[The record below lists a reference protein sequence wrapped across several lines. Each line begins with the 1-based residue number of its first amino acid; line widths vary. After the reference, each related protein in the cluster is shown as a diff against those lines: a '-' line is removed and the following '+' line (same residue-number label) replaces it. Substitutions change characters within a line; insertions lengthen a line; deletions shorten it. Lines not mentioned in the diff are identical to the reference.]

1 MVKLADLS
9 QEELFTSGHRLCAGC
24 GPAVAMRMMTK
35 AFRGPTIVTNATGCV
50 EVGST
55 IYPYTCWRIPWVH
68 SAFENAAST
77 ASGIEGALK
86 ALSRRGVVKGKV
98 DVIAVGG
105 DGGTFDICLQAL
117 SGALERGHD
126 LLYICYDNEAY
137 MNTGVQRSGATPYG
151 ASTTTSPAGKRIPG
165 KVSWKKD
172 MAAIVAAHGTPYV
185 ATASIAYW
193 NDCITKVRKG
203 IEVEGPAFVHIYA
216 PCPLGWR
223 TPSDVT
229 IQLAQLAVQTR
240 VFPLYEIIEGRYV
253 LSLDVPKP
261 KPVEEYLKIQGRFK
275 HLFEP
280 EYREEIAAIQA
291 QVERRWENLKGLC
304 SRREA

>member
-1 MVKLADLS
+1 MVKLADLA
-9 QEELFTSGHRLCAGC
+9 QEELFASGHRLCAGC
-24 GPAVAMRMMTK
+24 GPAVAMRMLTK

-68 SAFENAAST
+68 SAFENSAST

-86 ALSRRGVVKGKV
+86 ALRKRGAVREKIDVVA
-98 DVIAVGG
+98 IGG
-105 DGGTFDICLQAL
+105 DGGTFDIGIQAL
-117 SGALERGHD
+117 SGALERRHD
-126 LLYICYDNEAY
+126 FLYVCYDNEAY

-151 ASTTTSPAGKRIPG
+151 ASTTTSPAGKVIPG
-165 KVSWKKD
+165 KVGWKKD
-172 MAAIVAAHGTPYV
+172 LAAIVAAHGAPYV

-193 NDCITKVRKG
+193 NDYITKVRKG
-203 IEVEGPAFVHIYA
+203 IEVEGPAFVHVYA

-240 VFPLYEIIEGRYV
+240 IFPLYEIIEGRYV
-253 LSLDVPKP
+253 LSMDVPKP

-275 HLFEP
+275 HLLAP
-280 EYREEIAAIQA
+280 EYKDEIATIQA
-291 QVERRWENLKGLC
+291 QVDRRWENLKSLC
-304 SRREA
+304 SRQA

>member
-1 MVKLADLS
+1 MVKLADLA

-68 SAFENAAST
+68 SAFENSAST

-86 ALSRRGVVKGKV
+86 ALRRRGVIHEKV
-98 DVIAVGG
+98 DVVAVGG
-105 DGGTFDICLQAL
+105 DGGTFDIGLQAL

-126 LLYICYDNEAY
+126 FLYVCYDNEAY
-137 MNTGVQRSGATPYG
+137 MNTGVQRSGATPYR
-151 ASTTTSPAGKRIPG
+151 ASTTTSPAGKVIPG
-165 KVSWKKD
+165 KVGWKKD

-193 NDCITKVRKG
+193 NDYITKVRKG
-203 IEVEGPAFVHIYA
+203 IEVEGSAFVHVYA

-253 LSLDVPKP
+253 LSMDVPKP

-275 HLFEP
+275 HILAP
-280 EYREEIAAIQA
+280 EYKDEIATIQA
-291 QVERRWENLKGLC
+291 QVDRRWENLKSLC
-304 SRREA
+304 SRQA